1 MTEFIVKLGAAIW
14 QTATAMSPYLLFGF
28 LMAGILSVFI
38 SPETVERHL
47 GRKGFL
53 SILKSTLF
61 GVPLPLCSCG
71 VIPVSAS
78 LRRHGASR
86 GATTAF
92 LLSTPQTGVDSIFVT
107 FSLLGP
113 FFAVFRPIIAFLTGL
128 VGGTVIDLV
137 EKDGSASP
145 AHAPGCTD
153 ACCAADA
160 GASRLA
166 RVFGY
171 GFGTLARDI
180 AKPLL
185 LGILLAGLISAVVPP
200 NMFAGL
206 FGGGIAPMVM
216 MMIIAIP
223 LYVCATASV
232 PLAAALMAAGFSP
245 GAAFVFLM
253 TGPATNAA
261 TIATIWKVL
270 GRRTAVVYL
279 TTVAGVALVS
289 GLLLDYIFA
298 LKPAWREAPE
308 RWMLPGPVGAA
319 AAVLLLAVL
328 VLSLLRKPASAA
340 GSESGEDRTELRI
353 TGMSCSHCADAVRRA
368 LLECPGVRDATVD
381 LRGGTAAVL
390 GEGAEFV
397 TLKRAVEALGYGVF
411 EEGRESAPPADAAPA
426 DHRD

>member
-1 MTEFIVKLGAAIW
+1 MTEFIMNLAAAIW

-53 SILKSTLF
+53 SIFKSTLF

-113 FFAVFRPIIAFLTGL
+113 FFAIFRPIIAFLTGL
-128 VGGTVIDLV
+128 LGGTVIDLV
-137 EKDGSASP
+137 EKDDSASP
-145 AHAPGCTD
+145 ARVACTD

-160 GASRLA
+160 GAGKLA
-166 RVFGY
+166 RVFRY
-171 GFGTLARDI
+171 GFVTLARDI

-185 LGILLAGLISAVVPP
+185 FGILLAGLISAVVPP

-216 MMIIAIP
+216 MMIIATP

-279 TTVAGVALVS
+279 TTVTTVALGS

-308 RWMLPGPVGAA
+308 QWMLPGPVGAA
-319 AAVLLLAVL
+319 AAGLLLLLL
-328 VLSLLRKPASAA
+328 VLSLLHKPAAA
-340 GSESGEDRTELRI
+340 ARIEPAEEYMDLKI

-368 LLECPGVRDATVD
+368 LLECPGVRDATVN
-381 LRGGTAAVL
+381 LRGGTASVA
-390 GEGAEFV
+390 GERPEFV
-397 TLKRAVEALGYGVF
+397 TLKRAVEALGYSVL
-411 EEGRESAPPADAAPA
+411 ETGRESAPPADAARA
-426 DHRD
+426 GHRD